1 VLSINAVAVGIAS
14 VTVLIGAG
22 VGAEQA
28 LRAALEPLGDNLLV
42 VNPARRQTDVLRGA
56 GGEGESLS
64 VSDARAMRALAEAR
78 HVAPV
83 AERSV
88 LVSANGVSLPAKVIG
103 TTPSFQE
110 ARNYRVLT
118 GRFIEEEDLDAAERV
133 VVIGALVVDNLYGGE
148 LPLGETLIID
158 GVPFRIIGVY
168 RKKGAAPNGAN
179 EDEVLIV
186 PLTAAMRRLL
196 DVDYLTRVFVQAES
210 EEAVPRLEA
219 GLTHLLRERHDILD
233 GPDDFSIRDQ
243 SALVRSQ
250 QQVGGTFRRVV
261 PWLSALAL
269 ILGGVGLLAVCMLSV
284 RERYAEIGLRLA
296 VGGLPRDILLQFL
309 SEALFISLVG
319 GIVGLG
325 LGAASISA
333 GSALT
338 RWPMALSWTA
348 VVYPF
353 GISLAVAVVF
363 GSWPAL
369 RAARL
374 DPIVALNSR

>member
-1 VLSINAVAVGIAS
+1 VLSISAVAVGIAS

-22 VGAEQA
+22 VGAERA
-28 LRAALEPLGDNLLV
+28 LRAALEPLGENLLV
-42 VNPARRQTDVLRGA
+42 VNPARRQTGVLRGA
-56 GGEGESLS
+56 GGEGECLS

-83 AERSV
+83 AERPV
-88 LVSANGVSLPAKVIG
+88 LASADGTSLPAKVMG
-103 TTPSFQE
+103 TTPSFEQV
-110 ARNYRVLT
+110 RNYPVLT
-118 GRFIEEEDLDAAERV
+118 GRFIDEGDLDAAERV
-133 VVIGALVVDNLYGGE
+133 VVVGALVVENLYRGE
-148 LPLGETLIID
+148 LPLGETLAID

-168 RKKGAAPNGAN
+168 KKKGTAPNGSN
-179 EDEVLIV
+179 EDELLIV
-186 PLTAAMRRLL
+186 PLTTAMRRLL
-196 DVDYLTRVFVQAES
+196 DVDYLTRVFVQAAS
-210 EEAVPRLEA
+210 EESVPRLEDSI
-219 GLTHLLRERHDILD
+219 TRLLRERHDVLD

-243 SALVRSQ
+243 TALVRSQ
-250 QQVGGTFRRVV
+250 QRVGGTFRRVV

-269 ILGGVGLLAVCMLSV
+269 ALGGVGLLAVCMLSA

-309 SEALFISLVG
+309 SEALLISLVG

-325 LGAASISA
+325 LGAVGISA

-338 RWPMALSWTA
+338 RWPMVLSWTA
-348 VVYPF
+348 VMYPF
-353 GISLAVAVVF
+353 GISVAIAGVF
-363 GSWPAL
+363 GTWPAL